1 MSYIV
6 TTEFELNKIA
16 APNLP
21 LPTPEYNRQYF
32 DQLTNVLR
40 LYFNRLDALIAQL
53 QTSDGIDPSL
63 INYQIGR
70 AHV

>member
-40 LYFNRLDALIAQL
+40 LYFTELSNTLNTNATNIASNSVL
-53 QTSDGIDPSL
+53 TWLNS
-63 INYQIGR
+63 
-70 AHV
+70 

>member
-40 LYFNRLDALIAQL
+40 LYFNRLDE
-53 QTSDGIDPSL
+53 
-63 INYQIGR
+63 IGR